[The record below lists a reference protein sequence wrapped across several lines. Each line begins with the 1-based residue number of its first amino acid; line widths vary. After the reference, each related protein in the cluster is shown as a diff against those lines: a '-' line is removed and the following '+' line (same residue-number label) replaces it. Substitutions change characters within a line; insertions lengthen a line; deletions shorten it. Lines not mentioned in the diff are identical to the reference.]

1 MADVCYAP
9 RPDSSILLTG
19 PDIFALERHLR
30 IRELLV
36 AYPAFRRDDSR
47 ITKRAE
53 KGELGSRVHIE
64 LSPALEPPRQLL
76 LGLRVLRSLTGC
88 VHASEPRRKR
98 VGKIIRLFGGQAT
111 RVRLR
116 RHLHSVV
123 QRHGRDFP

>member
-1 MADVCYAP
+1 MADVCYLP
-9 RPDSSILLTG
+9 RPDFSILLTG
-19 PDIFALERHLR
+19 SDIFAFERHLR
-30 IRELLV
+30 IRKLLV
-36 AYPAFRRDDSR
+36 AYPAFRRDDSC

-64 LSPALEPPRQLL
+64 LSPALEPPCQLL